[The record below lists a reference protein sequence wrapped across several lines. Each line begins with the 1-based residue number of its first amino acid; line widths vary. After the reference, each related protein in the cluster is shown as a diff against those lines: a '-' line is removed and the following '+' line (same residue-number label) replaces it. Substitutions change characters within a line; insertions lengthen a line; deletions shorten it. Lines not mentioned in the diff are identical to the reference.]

1 MIGSVAAKRK
11 TDMQKTRS
19 NYHYRGRI
27 ITLLPQME
35 GYMWACQFVIMRS
48 GRTEMDGTPGNTYL
62 SREAPE
68 QAALS
73 TVKTFIDQCKLDK
86 DPFLP

>member
-1 MIGSVAAKRK
+1 MSRK
-11 TDMQKTRS
+11 DHEQKMRS

-27 ITLLPQME
+27 ITLLPHME
-35 GYMWACQFVIMRS
+35 GYMWACQYVITRS

-62 SREAPE
+62 SREEAE

-73 TVKTFIDQCKLDK
+73 AARTFIDQCKLDK